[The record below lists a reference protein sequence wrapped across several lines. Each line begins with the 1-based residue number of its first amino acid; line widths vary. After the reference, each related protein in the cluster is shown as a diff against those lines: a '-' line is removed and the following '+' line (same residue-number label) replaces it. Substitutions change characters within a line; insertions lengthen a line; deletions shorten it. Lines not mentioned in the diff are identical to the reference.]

1 MKKSLLYMW
10 LLVICSP
17 QVFAQK
23 AYEEFIDKAYAHATE
38 ERYDSAVFYMEQ
50 ALPLL
55 KQDTDASPEVLI
67 EAYHKLGEF
76 YYLLKEYEKA
86 IEVLEEGLQAC
97 HQHLGEYTIDCAVL
111 SENTGYLY
119 CNLLLYESA
128 LPPLLHSLDSYARLY
143 GKSNYEYLSTSLYTI
158 QGALKSG
165 NFDLAKTLV
174 QEADSLL
181 QGITMESWNSEPE
194 VLYKLQ
200 INQQIAQAIL
210 YEAEGQYERAQ
221 EIYPKLA
228 SRVYNLYQSPY
239 EYALS
244 IKTDYTL
251 ARDRTGRYIAS
262 PAVAPANLVSWHL
275 MAALIQQDFPAN
287 PPVALGEVYLNLSE
301 WYASEDIN
309 NATQA
314 ALYEEKAVVVF
325 RANPPSHSYA
335 YFLARKGSNY
345 RKQGNYEL
353 ALKYTQQAL
362 KVSEASMPLDRP
374 NPKEIQ
380 KAEMKVLET
389 GIPLMGKNARYFLRK
404 KENFSSYE
412 GFYYKTHLDIL
423 MELYHTGIEAG
434 NNDIALHSI
443 KEATRFT
450 AKYYGKQ
457 HPKYADCLYEQSVL
471 LYFLLN
477 QQKKKAIRL
486 AKQALK
492 VYERA
497 YNLSPE
503 APRFVSDNDYLNV
516 LRQLAIYMHNEERQQ
531 AMIEYRKR
539 ILDFYEQHQEQ
550 SGWNNNI
557 AIPESY
563 LELAKVYL
571 ENGELPAAKEYALNV
586 IEYLNK
592 HPLKGED
599 TPTPDYYYVTPYL
612 LLGNIHTQEQD
623 YEASFRCYQKA
634 ITLLDSLNTPE
645 SKYVEVL
652 LKAGENF
659 LAWGKLDEAGRCYAS
674 AYQIIEEEIGTGSY
688 DYANYCY
695 HMGLWHQ
702 AKGEYRKS
710 EEFLQ
715 KAKKLTKQLNV
726 KDIHELQRKIEEAMG
741 TNRRLSS
748 ASQN

>member
-1 MKKSLLYMW
+1 MKNTILFLSLFALCSQLSLAQNDYEK
-10 LLVICSP
+10 LLDRG
-17 QVFAQK
+17 
-23 AYEEFIDKAYAHATE
+23 YAYADA
-38 ERYDSAVFYMEQ
+38 ERYDSAIYYVER

-128 LPPLLHSLDSYARLY
+128 LPPLLHSLESYARLY

-486 AKQALK
+486 AKKALK
-492 VYERA
+492 VYEKA
-497 YNLSPE
+497 YKLNPE
-503 APRFVSDNDYLNV
+503 EPRFISSNDYLKI
-516 LRQLAIYMHNEERQQ
+516 LRQLAMYMHNEGQRQE
-531 AMIEYRKR
+531 MVKYRKR
-539 ILDFYEQHQEQ
+539 ILDFYEQHQEEDR
-550 SGWNNNI
+550 WDHV

-563 LELAKVYL
+563 LDLARVYFEDGKL
-571 ENGELPAAKEYALNV
+571 QAAKEYALNV

-592 HPLKGED
+592 HPLKSED
-599 TPTPDYYYVTPYL
+599 TPTPYYYYSAPYL
-612 LLGNIHTQEQD
+612 LLGSIYTQEQD
-623 YEASFRCYQKA
+623 YESSFRCCQKA
-634 ITLLDSLNTPE
+634 IAVLDSLNAPE
-645 SKYVEVL
+645 SKYVDAL
-652 LKAGENF
+652 LQAGENF
-659 LAWGKLDEAGRCYAS
+659 LAWGKPDEAGRCYAA

-695 HMGLWHQ
+695 HMSLWHQ
-702 AKGEYRKS
+702 AKGDYRKS
-710 EEFLQ
+710 EAFLQ
-715 KAKKLTKQLNV
+715 EAKKLTKQLNV
-726 KDIHELQRKIEEAMG
+726 GAIDKLQRKIEEALR
-741 TNRRLSS
+741 TNRRLLS

>member
-38 ERYDSAVFYMEQ
+38 ERYDSAIFYMEQ

-55 KQDTDASPEVLI
+55 KQDTAAAPEVLV
-67 EAYHKLGEF
+67 EAYSRLGEF
-76 YYLLKEYEKA
+76 YYLLEEYEKS
-86 IEVLEEGLQAC
+86 IEAFEESLQAC
-97 HQHLGEYTIDCAVL
+97 HQHMGEYSPYCAVL
-111 SENTGYLY
+111 SENIGYVY
-119 CNLLLYESA
+119 SRILLYDAA

-143 GKSNYEYLSTSLYTI
+143 GKSNHSYLSASYCAI
-158 QGALKSG
+158 ESALHSG

-181 QGITMESWNSEPE
+181 QGITPESWDEAPE
-194 VLYKLQ
+194 ELYKLQ
-200 INQQIAQAIL
+200 INLQIAQAML
-210 YEAEGQYERAQ
+210 YEVEGQYARAQ
-221 EIYPKLA
+221 EIYPQLA
-228 SRVYNLYQSPY
+228 SRLRSLFQSPH
-239 EYALS
+239 EYASS
-244 IKTDYTL
+244 IRSDYTL
-251 ARDRTGRYIAS
+251 IRNQTGNYMIS
-262 PAVAPANLVSWHL
+262 PAMAPANLFFWHL
-275 MAALIQQDFPAN
+275 MEVLIKQDAPQKT
-287 PPVALGEVYLNLSE
+287 PVALGLVYLKLSE
-301 WYASEDIN
+301 WYADENLNDKK
-309 NATQA
+309 QA
-314 ALYEEKAVVVF
+314 ALYEEKALDVF
-325 RANPPSHSYA
+325 RSNPPSHFYASYLMKKA
-335 YFLARKGSNY
+335 DAFFN
-345 RKQGNYEL
+345 QGDNTL
-353 ALKYTQQAL
+353 ALQYLQQAL
-362 KVSEASMPLDRP
+362 EVSKESMRWDKP
-374 NPKEIQ
+374 NPVKISKQEMDALKKGILLINKPIGINFLTKED
-380 KAEMKVLET
+380 LD
-389 GIPLMGKNARYFLRK
+389 N
-404 KENFSSYE
+404 YE
-412 GFYYKTHLDIL
+412 GFNYKTHLEIL
-423 MELYHTGIEAG
+423 LELYRRAAE
-434 NNDIALHSI
+434 NDIALQSI
-443 KEATRFT
+443 NEATRF
-450 AKYYGKQ
+450 AAQYYGKK
-457 HPKYADCLYEQSVL
+457 HPRYAECLSKKSAL
-471 LYFLLN
+471 LYFSMQ